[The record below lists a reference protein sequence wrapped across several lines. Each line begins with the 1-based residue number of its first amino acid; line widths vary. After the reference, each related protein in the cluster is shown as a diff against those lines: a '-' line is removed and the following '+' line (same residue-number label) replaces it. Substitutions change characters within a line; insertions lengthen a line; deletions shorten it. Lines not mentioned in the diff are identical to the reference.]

1 MQSWVGDM
9 TDPYR
14 QAVSGKA
21 FLGIERS
28 LTGQL
33 WRDRLDDGARAQ
45 ALAMVQEWALPD
57 TLARILAGR
66 SVMAHEAQV
75 FLEPRLRDLMPD
87 PLVMRDMDRVVARLV
102 QAVKAG
108 EAVGVF
114 GDYDVDGACSVAL
127 LVEGLS
133 AAGVQCR
140 FHIPDR
146 LTEGYGPN
154 REALQGLVAQ
164 GMQLLV
170 TVDCGVTSHEVI
182 TDIAGSGTD
191 VLVLDHHQ
199 APEILPPAYAVVDP
213 NRLDDLSDLGHLCAA
228 GVVFLTLVAFYRALR
243 QQGYWTPS
251 RPEPDLRHLL
261 DLVALATV
269 ADVVPLRGLNRAFVR
284 QGLQI
289 MRQRQRVGLRA
300 LIDAVRLNGPVEAW
314 HLGYL
319 LGPRINAGGR
329 IGDAGLGARLLLTR
343 DGAEAERIALQLDAL
358 NRDRQV
364 IETGMVEQGEA
375 EALRQVGV
383 DENLG
388 HVIVTAAPDWHPGVV
403 GLVAARL
410 KERFSRPA
418 FALACDDKGLATGS
432 GRSIA
437 GVDLGRAVRKAV
449 EDGLLLRGGGHAM
462 AAGVTLRQEAIAAF
476 TAYLEDELAAQVDKA
491 RADQGLW
498 IDAAVTAA
506 GATPALL
513 HAIEQAGP
521 YGSAYP
527 DPCFVLPSHRLM
539 QVGELQGGHM
549 RLLLRAGDGSTIKGM
564 AFRAAG
570 KPLGQALLDQRNQ
583 TVHVAGRLSIDRY
596 GGGEKAQIQ
605 VVDLAKPV

>member
-1 MQSWVGDM
+1 M

>member
-1 MQSWVGDM
+1 MAE
-9 TDPYR
+9 PHK
-14 QAVSGKA
+14 QALTGKA

-28 LTGQL
+28 LTGQM
-33 WRDRLDDGARAQ
+33 WRDRLDDAARAQ

-87 PLVMRDMDRVVARLV
+87 PLVMRDMDRVVERLV
-102 QAVKAG
+102 RAVTDR

-133 AAGVQCR
+133 AAGVPCR

-154 REALQGLVAQ
+154 RDALQGLVKQ

-182 TDIAGSGTD
+182 TEIAGAGTD

-228 GVVFLTLVAFYRALR
+228 GVVFLTLVALYRALR
-243 QQGYWTPS
+243 QQGYWTAQ
-251 RPEPDLRHLL
+251 RPEPDLRHVL

-269 ADVVPLRGLNRAFVR
+269 ADVVPLRGLNRAFAR

-289 MRQRQRVGLRA
+289 MRQRQRIGLRA
-300 LIDAVRLNGPVEAW
+300 LIDAARLNGPVEAW

-329 IGDAGLGARLLLTR
+329 IGDAGLGARLLLTT
-343 DGAEAERIALQLDAL
+343 DEDEAERIALQLDAL

-364 IETGMVEQGEA
+364 IETSMVEQGEA
-375 EALRQVGV
+375 EALRQVGL
-383 DENLG
+383 DETRG

-403 GLVAARL
+403 GLVASRL
-410 KERFSRPA
+410 KERFNRPS

-437 GVDLGRAVRKAV
+437 GVDLGRAVRQAV

-462 AAGVTLRQEAIAAF
+462 AAGVTLRQESIPAF
-476 TAYLEDELAAQVDKA
+476 ADYLESVLATSVEKA

-506 GATPALL
+506 GADR
-513 HAIEQAGP
+513 AGS
-521 YGSAYP
+521 GRASRLSSSIATR
-527 DPCFVLPSHRLM
+527 SRLM
-539 QVGELQGGHM
+539 V
-549 RLLLRAGDGSTIKGM
+549 
-564 AFRAAG
+564 
-570 KPLGQALLDQRNQ
+570 
-583 TVHVAGRLSIDRY
+583 
-596 GGGEKAQIQ
+596 
-605 VVDLAKPV
+605 LAILIRVLCCRRIA

>member
-300 LIDAVRLNGPVEAW
+300 LIDAARLNGPVEAW

>member
-1 MQSWVGDM
+1 MAEGFVTAG
-9 TDPYR
+9 
-14 QAVSGKA
+14 SGTV
-21 FLGIERS
+21 FLGVERS
-28 LTGQL
+28 LTGQV
-33 WRDRLDDGARAQ
+33 WRDRLDDTARAQ
-45 ALAMVQEWALPD
+45 ALAMVQDWALPD
-57 TLARILAGR
+57 LVARILAGR
-66 SVMAHEAQV
+66 GVMAHEAQL
-75 FLEPRLRDLMPD
+75 FLEPRMRDLMPD
-87 PLVMRDMDRVVARLV
+87 PLGLRDMDRVVERLV
-102 QAVKAG
+102 RAVQTR
-108 EAVGVF
+108 ETVGIF
-114 GDYDVDGACSVAL
+114 GDYDVDGACSTAL
-127 LVEGLS
+127 LAEGLS
-133 AAGVQCR
+133 ATGLVCR
-140 FHIPDR
+140 THIPDR

-154 REALQGLVAQ
+154 TEALQGLIAQ
-164 GMQLLV
+164 GAGLIV

-182 TDIAGSGTD
+182 TAIAGSGTD

-199 APEILPPAYAVVDP
+199 APEILPPAYGVVDP
-213 NRLDDLSDLGHLCAA
+213 NRMDDLSGLGHLCAA
-228 GVVFLTLVAFYRALR
+228 GVVFLTLVALYRALR
-243 QQGYWTPS
+243 ADGFWTPQ
-251 RPEPDLRHLL
+251 RPEPDLRSHL

-289 MRQRQRVGLRA
+289 MRQRQRIGLRA

-329 IGDAGLGARLLLTR
+329 IGDAGLGVRLLLTQ
-343 DGAEAERIALQLDAL
+343 DTAEAERIALQLDAL

-364 IETGMVEQGEA
+364 IEASMVDEGEA
-375 EALRQVGV
+375 AALKQVGIHE
-383 DENLG
+383 DLG
-388 HVIVTAAPDWHPGVV
+388 AVIVTSGLSWHPGVV

-418 FALACDDKGLATGS
+418 FALALDEAGLATGS
-432 GRSIA
+432 GRSIT
-437 GVDLGRAVRKAV
+437 GVDLGRVVRKAV

-462 AAGVTLRQEAIAAF
+462 AAGVTLRQEQIEAF
-476 TAYLEDELAAQVDKA
+476 TAYLEQELGPAVTKA

-506 GATPALL
+506 GATVPVL

-527 DPCFVLPSHRLM
+527 DPCFVLPAHRLT
-539 QVGELQGGHM
+539 QVSEVQGGHL
-549 RLLLRAGDGSTIKGM
+549 RLVLRAGDGSTIKGM
-564 AFRAAG
+564 AFRVAG

-583 TVHVAGRLSIDRY
+583 TIHVAGRLSIDRY

-605 VVDLAKPV
+605 VSDIAKPV

>member
-1 MQSWVGDM
+1 
-9 TDPYR
+9 
-14 QAVSGKA
+14 
-21 FLGIERS
+21 
-28 LTGQL
+28 
-33 WRDRLDDGARAQ
+33 
-45 ALAMVQEWALPD
+45 MVQEWALPD

-87 PLVMRDMDRVVARLV
+87 PLVMRDMDRVVERLLRAV
-102 QAVKAG
+102 QAG

-127 LVEGLS
+127 LVEGL
-133 AAGVQCR
+133 AATGLHCR

-146 LTEGYGPN
+146 FTEGYGPN
-154 REALQGLVAQ
+154 REALQGLIAQ

-182 TDIAGSGTD
+182 TDIAGHGTD

-213 NRLDDLSDLGHLCAA
+213 NRLDDLSNLGHLCAA
-228 GVVFLTLVAFYRALR
+228 GVVFLTLVALYRALR
-243 QQGYWTPS
+243 QQGFWNAD

-300 LIDAVRLNGPVEAW
+300 LIDAARLNGPVEAW

-343 DGAEAERIALQLDAL
+343 EGSEAERIAQQLDAL

-375 EALRQVGV
+375 EALRQVGI

-388 HVIVTAAPDWHPGVV
+388 HVIVTSASDWHPGVV

-410 KERFSRPA
+410 KERFNRPA

-432 GRSIA
+432 GRSIT
-437 GVDLGRAVRKAV
+437 GVDLGKAVRQAV

-462 AAGVTLRQEAIAAF
+462 AAGVTLRQQDIAAF
-476 TAYLEDELAAQVDKA
+476 AAYLENELAAQVEQA
-491 RADQGLW
+491 RADHGLW

-527 DPCFVLPSHRLM
+527 DPCFVLPSHRLV
-539 QVGELQGGHM
+539 QVGELQGGHL
-549 RLLLRAGDGSTIKGM
+549 RLSLRAGDGSTIKGM

-570 KPLGQALLDQRNQ
+570 KALGQALLDQRNQ

-605 VVDLAKPV
+605 VIDIAKPV

>member
-1 MQSWVGDM
+1 MAE
-9 TDPYR
+9 PHK
-14 QAVSGKA
+14 QANTSKA

-28 LTGQL
+28 LTGQM
-33 WRDRLDDGARAQ
+33 WRDRLDDAARAQ

-87 PLVMRDMDRVVARLV
+87 PLVMRDMDRVVERLV
-102 QAVKAG
+102 RAVTG
-108 EAVGVF
+108 REAVGVF

-133 AAGVQCR
+133 AAGVPCR

-154 REALQGLVAQ
+154 RDALQGLVTQ

-182 TDIAGSGTD
+182 TEIAGGGTD

-228 GVVFLTLVAFYRALR
+228 GVVFLTLVALYRALR
-243 QQGYWTPS
+243 QQGYWTAQ
-251 RPEPDLRHLL
+251 RPEPDLRHVL

-300 LIDAVRLNGPVEAW
+300 LIDAARLNGPVEAW

-329 IGDAGLGARLLLTR
+329 IGDAGLGARLLLTT
-343 DGAEAERIALQLDAL
+343 DADEAERIALQLDAL

-364 IETGMVEQGEA
+364 IETSMVKQGEA
-375 EALRQVGV
+375 EALRQVGL
-383 DENLG
+383 DETRG

-403 GLVAARL
+403 GLVASRL
-410 KERFSRPA
+410 KERFNRPS

-437 GVDLGRAVRKAV
+437 GVDLGRAVRQAV
-449 EDGLLLRGGGHAM
+449 EEGLLLRGGGHAM
-462 AAGVTLRQEAIAAF
+462 AAGVTLRQEAIPAF
-476 TAYLEDELAAQVDKA
+476 ADYLEAVLATSVEKA

-506 GATPALL
+506 GATPSLL
-513 HAIEQAGP
+513 QAIEQAGP
-521 YGSAYP
+521 YGSGYP

-539 QVGELQGGHM
+539 QVSELQGGHL
-549 RLLLRAGDGSTIKGM
+549 RLLLRSGDGSTIKGM

-570 KPLGQALLDQRNQ
+570 KPLGQALQDQRNQ

-596 GGGEKAQIQ
+596 GGGEKAQVQ
-605 VVDLAKPV
+605 VVDIAKPV

>member
-1 MQSWVGDM
+1 M
-9 TDPYR
+9 TGAHTP
-14 QAVSGKA
+14 AVSGKA

-28 LTGQL
+28 LTGQF

-57 TLARILAGR
+57 ILARILAGR

-87 PLVMRDMDRVVARLV
+87 PLVMRDMDRVVERLV
-102 QAVKAG
+102 RAVQSG

-133 AAGVQCR
+133 AAGVTCR

-182 TDIAGSGTD
+182 TEIAGRGTD

-199 APEILPPAYAVVDP
+199 APEILPPAFAVVDP

-228 GVVFLTLVAFYRALR
+228 GVVFLTLVALYRALR
-243 QQGYWTPS
+243 QQGYWTAN
-251 RPEPDLRHLL
+251 RPEPDLKPLL

-300 LIDAVRLNGPVEAW
+300 LIDAARLNGPVEAW

-343 DGAEAERIALQLDAL
+343 DEAEAERIALQLDAL

-375 EALRQVGV
+375 DALRQVGV

-388 HVIVTAAPDWHPGVV
+388 HVIVTAAPAWHPGVV

-410 KERFSRPA
+410 KERFNRPA
-418 FALACDDKGLATGS
+418 FALACDDNGLATGS

-437 GVDLGRAVRKAV
+437 GVDLGRVVRQAV
-449 EDGLLLRGGGHAM
+449 EDGLVLRGGGHAM
-462 AAGVTLRQEAIAAF
+462 AAGVTLRQEAIADF
-476 TAYLEDELAAQVDKA
+476 TAFLESALAASVAQA
-491 RADQGLW
+491 RAEQGLW

-506 GATPALL
+506 GATPLLL

-521 YGSAYP
+521 YGSAFP
-527 DPCFVLPSHRLM
+527 DPCFVLPSHRLT
-539 QVGELQGGHM
+539 QVSELQGGHL
-549 RLLLRAGDGSTIKGM
+549 RLVLRAGDGTTIKGM

-583 TVHVAGRLSIDRY
+583 SVHVAGRLSIDRY

-605 VVDLAKPV
+605 VVDIAKPV

>member
-1 MQSWVGDM
+1 M

-300 LIDAVRLNGPVEAW
+300 LIDAARLNGPVEAW

>member
-1 MQSWVGDM
+1 M

-146 LTEGYGPN
+146 LTEGDGPN
-154 REALQGLVAQ
+154 REALQGWVAQ

-300 LIDAVRLNGPVEAW
+300 LIDAARLNGPVEAW

>member
-1 MQSWVGDM
+1 M

-33 WRDRLDDGARAQ
+33 WRDRLDDGVRAQ

-300 LIDAVRLNGPVEAW
+300 LIDAARLNGPVEAW